1 MGSSL
6 PSRISGTCSAPRKTA
21 FASRRAEASA
31 SKELSQKKNW
41 DTAVGGRKDGKRRGE
56 IIRENHR
63 LSQKQVGTVGQ
74 SATGTLKSIVVLF
87 RFGLQTVRDILE
99 FYTKLVV
106 IDVTREVL
114 QVKLDFLT
122 MTEFGISFMASE
134 HFFKEP

>member
-41 DTAVGGRKDGKRRGE
+41 DTAGGGRKDGKRRGE

-87 RFGLQTVRDILE
+87 RFGLQIVRDILE

-106 IDVTREVL
+106 IDVTREDL
-114 QVKLDFLT
+114 QAKLDFFT
-122 MTEFGISFMASE
+122 TTEFGI
-134 HFFKEP
+134 FFVTPERPLEES